1 MWIVLQ
7 EQSTDRTYTGSWAGA
22 AGRQMPGRGGWELA
36 ACRGTTGLGGRVSLG
51 AVHRAEG
58 AQRTGSLDQ
67 TEGSSLIWAPRDE

>member
-1 MWIVLQ
+1 
-7 EQSTDRTYTGSWAGA
+7 
-22 AGRQMPGRGGWELA
+22 MPGRGGWELA

-51 AVHRAEG
+51 AVHRTEG